1 MSMISV
7 CLSSDGFFEVARM
20 FGVMET
26 YFGVQA
32 RVWPC
37 SMFDSFRIFCLCA
50 VMLVGARLIGEEV
63 EQDTLLARGC
73 LLLFALAASLSTL
86 SAFSVSSALLRQNDF
101 QFFLSHAK
109 ESGGAVA
116 RLFKIM
122 LAQTFLRF
130 KVVYRLIQP
139 RASP

>member
-1 MSMISV
+1 
-7 CLSSDGFFEVARM
+7 M
-20 FGVMET
+20 FGVMVT

-37 SMFDSFRIFCLCA
+37 SIFDSFRIFCLLV
-50 VMLVGARLIGEEV
+50 VMFVGAGVIGEEV
-63 EQDTLLARGC
+63 EQDMLLARGC

-86 SAFSVSSALLRQNDF
+86 SAFSVSSSLLRQNIC
-101 QFFLSHAK
+101 QLFLSHAK

-122 LAQTFLRF
+122 LVQKFLRF
-130 KVVYRLIQP
+130 KVFFID
-139 RASP
+139 